1 MNIAYRL
8 QLFVFA
14 GLAWALWNS
23 RNKMAIEKKFPK
35 NPLDII
41 RSGVTF
47 VQRWSPKL
55 KESDQEIVTKMVD
68 KVHVWLGGFRLSHV
82 VGSIINY

>member
-1 MNIAYRL
+1 
-8 QLFVFA
+8 
-14 GLAWALWNS
+14 
-23 RNKMAIEKKFPK
+23 MAIEKKFPT

-55 KESDQEIVTKMVD
+55 KESDQEIIAKMMD
-68 KVHVWLGGFRLSHV
+68 KVQVWLGGFRLRNV
-82 VGSIINY
+82 AGLDIVEL

>member
-1 MNIAYRL
+1 M
-8 QLFVFA
+8 V
-14 GLAWALWNS
+14 
-23 RNKMAIEKKFPK
+23 IEKKFPT

-41 RSGVTF
+41 RSSVTF

-68 KVHVWLGGFRLSHV
+68 KVHVWLGGFRLSNM